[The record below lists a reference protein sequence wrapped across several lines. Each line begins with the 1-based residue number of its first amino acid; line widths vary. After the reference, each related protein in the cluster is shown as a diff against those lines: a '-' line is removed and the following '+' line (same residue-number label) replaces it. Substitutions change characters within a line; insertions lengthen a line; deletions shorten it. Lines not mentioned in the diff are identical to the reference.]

1 MLSEELLELVT
12 ERVVNRIQDGNT
24 AILKQIG
31 KSIDEIGKLNSTEAR
46 QLVQML
52 KYGGDYDKIVKK
64 LAEMTNLSVKD
75 VQDIFKEV
83 AKSNYK
89 FAEQFYR
96 YRNVPYIPY
105 EENIALKSQVQAI
118 ANITSRRIAE
128 MMNPR
133 VLGFGM
139 IDTKTGAVTFKGLQQ
154 AYYDL
159 LDEAVLTVGQGKETF
174 DHAMSRQI
182 KEMGGGG
189 LKVIYESTYINK
201 DGVEVHHNRRLD
213 SAIRMNL
220 KDGLRDLHNETQTL
234 FGEQF
239 GADGK
244 EISVHE
250 APAPDHELVQGRQL
264 SITEYNKLQSD
275 GVAKTY
281 DGIDIDLYLGNAE
294 TFRPISQYNCYHTAF
309 SIVLGVSKAEYTN
322 EELQGIIDANNEG
335 FEIDGKHYTR
345 YQGTQ
350 MQRRLETA
358 IREQKDIQIMAREG
372 GQDNTVKEAQEKITQ
387 LTQKYK
393 ELSSKANLPTRMDRM
408 KVSGYKRVK
417 VTNEPKDI
425 NNIKVNSK
433 DDLLNKWNGKY
444 KDDNIVVKHILKA
457 EPQLIDEQITQV
469 DSLLNKYSFI
479 KRDINQDSTLN
490 ALTMQVNTGDIM
502 GEKNYARFFGG
513 HYIEFNEKY
522 FKGKDLLV
530 SDVKDRISKKWWQD
544 IDTDKYSIYPV
555 THEFGHLLEYKM
567 IENIEHANGF
577 KGSLMR
583 GDYMIGDLR
592 IYKEISKKVP
602 NIDEYLSG
610 YGKSTPRFE
619 WFAET
624 FTQMELGKETPVTKA
639 LEEYIDE
646 FMGGNYG
653 YFR

>member
-31 KSIDEIGKLNSTEAR
+31 KSIDEIGKLNTTEAR
-46 QLVQML
+46 QLAQML

-75 VQDIFKEV
+75 IQDIFKEV

-96 YRNVPYIPY
+96 YRNVPYIPF

-118 ANITSRRIAE
+118 ANITARRVAE

-139 IDTKTGAVTFKGLQQ
+139 IDTKTGATTFKGLQQ

-159 LDEAVLTVGQGKETF
+159 LDEAVLTVSQGKETF

-250 APAPDHELVQGRQL
+250 APAPDHELVQGRQFR
-264 SITEYNKLQSD
+264 IKEYNKLQKD

-309 SIVLGVSKAEYTN
+309 SIVLGVSKPEYTN
-322 EELQGIIDANNEG
+322 EQLQGIIEANNEG
-335 FEIDGKHYTR
+335 FEIDGKKYTR

-358 IREQKDIQIMAREG
+358 IREQKDIQIMARES

-408 KVSGYKRVK
+408 KVSGYKRTKVK
-417 VTNEPKDI
+417 
-425 NNIKVNSK
+425 S
-433 DDLLNKWNGKY
+433 
-444 KDDNIVVKHILKA
+444 
-457 EPQLIDEQITQV
+457 Q
-469 DSLLNKYSFI
+469 
-479 KRDINQDSTLN
+479 
-490 ALTMQVNTGDIM
+490 
-502 GEKNYARFFGG
+502 
-513 HYIEFNEKY
+513 
-522 FKGKDLLV
+522 
-530 SDVKDRISKKWWQD
+530 
-544 IDTDKYSIYPV
+544 
-555 THEFGHLLEYKM
+555 
-567 IENIEHANGF
+567 
-577 KGSLMR
+577 
-583 GDYMIGDLR
+583 
-592 IYKEISKKVP
+592 
-602 NIDEYLSG
+602 
-610 YGKSTPRFE
+610 
-619 WFAET
+619 
-624 FTQMELGKETPVTKA
+624 
-639 LEEYIDE
+639 
-646 FMGGNYG
+646 
-653 YFR
+653 